1 MQLKLNLNGSADPF
15 ISYLKNYLRIRESLL
30 LEIDTNMRAFVAK
43 TFTEDKS
50 SVRFSSILFDD
61 ANVVVVSDDSED
73 VRNGSRVKVGILIQ
87 LKKFIQIVE
96 RLGSYVDEKGN
107 SNFTIE
113 IDYDQLQN
121 PKDGSID
128 FVATSIGFVSDVLK
142 MRMDGFRIS
151 EFAYLTDETF
161 KNIVFN
167 VTDEVSVDVS
177 ASQINSI
184 IKTSEIVKIDVRKD
198 ALVFYIDG
206 KTMYVKDRGLGSDKK
221 PNFVYKIGDVSTE
234 PLYPIEVPVT
244 RDRFIKMLDKTDDN
258 FKIIIGK
265 NTIADSGTVDRILFD
280 STTSTTKIVIASMKD
295 E

>member
-1 MQLKLNLNGSADPF
+1 MQLKLNLNGSVDPF

-61 ANVVVVSDDSED
+61 ANVVVVSDDAED

-151 EFAYLTDETF
+151 EFAYLTDDTF

-265 NTIADSGTVDRILFD
+265 NTIAGSGTVDRILFD

>member
-151 EFAYLTDETF
+151 EFAYLTDDTF